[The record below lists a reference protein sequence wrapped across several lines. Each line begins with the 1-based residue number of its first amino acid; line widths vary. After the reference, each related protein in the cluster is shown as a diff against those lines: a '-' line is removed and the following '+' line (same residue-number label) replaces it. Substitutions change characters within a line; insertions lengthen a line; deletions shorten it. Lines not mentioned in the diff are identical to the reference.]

1 MRKNFKTYLIL
12 IVAVALWG
20 VSFIWTKMLLE
31 VGYEPIT
38 IVFIRLLLAT
48 IFFLPLFI
56 WSKNFQKI
64 APSDMKVIALAALFE
79 PFIYFLGENY
89 GLKLVSPEVASII
102 IATIPVLTPVF
113 TYIFLKEKFAALN
126 IVGMLIS
133 FTGVALMITNGDF
146 VIEVSLS
153 GVLLLFVA
161 VLSAIGYAITTRK
174 LSLKYSVTTIV
185 FYQTWIGLIYFL
197 PFFLLFSLSNMQ
209 SVPLQWNLIFAF
221 VALAALCSI
230 LAFLGYIYGIQ
241 KLGANKAGMFTN
253 LIPVVTVVLSY
264 FVLESSF
271 TIQKLIGISCVILG
285 LFATQLKFVNKKRS
299 KE

>member
-20 VSFIWTKMLLE
+20 ISFIWTKMLLE
-31 VGYEPIT
+31 AGYEPIT

-56 WSKNFQKI
+56 WGKNFQRI
-64 APSDMKVIALAALFE
+64 ARSDIKVIALAAFFE

-89 GLKLVSPEVASII
+89 GLKLVSPEVASIV

-133 FTGVALMITNGDF
+133 FIGVALMITNGDF